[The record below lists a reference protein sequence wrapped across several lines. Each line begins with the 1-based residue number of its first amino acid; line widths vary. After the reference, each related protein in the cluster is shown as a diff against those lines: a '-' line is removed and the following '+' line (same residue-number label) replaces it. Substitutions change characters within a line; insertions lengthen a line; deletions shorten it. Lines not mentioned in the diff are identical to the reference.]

1 MTSRILGLDISTS
14 CTGYCVLERDGTLVE
29 LGHIK
34 LDKIETF
41 SAKCVAVR
49 EKLIELNVK
58 YQITDVSIE
67 QNLQAFRPGLS
78 SASTINTL
86 ARFNG
91 AISFICFDTLKTE
104 PIFINAIKSR
114 TSLGIKI
121 DYKDKTRSTKDKIHE
136 WVSGQIV
143 FDWPKTKT
151 GSLKTCCYDMADS
164 YVIARSAIL
173 V

>member
-14 CTGYCVLERDGTLVE
+14 CTGYCILESDGTLLE

-34 LDKIETF
+34 LDKIESF
-41 SAKCVAVR
+41 SAKCIAVK

-58 YQITDVSIE
+58 YQMTIVSIE

-91 AISFICFDTLKTE
+91 AISFICFDVLKVE

-114 TSLGIKI
+114 SSLGIKI
-121 DYKDKTRSTKDKIHE
+121 DYKDKSRSTKDKIYE
-136 WVSGQIV
+136 WVSKQIV
-143 FDWPKTKT
+143 FDWPKSRT
-151 GSLKTCCYDMADS
+151 GSLKSCCYDMADS

>member
-1 MTSRILGLDISTS
+1 MT
-14 CTGYCVLERDGTLVE
+14 
-29 LGHIK
+29 
-34 LDKIETF
+34 
-41 SAKCVAVR
+41 A
-49 EKLIELNVK
+49 
-58 YQITDVSIE
+58 VSIE

-91 AISFICFDTLKTE
+91 AISFICFDVLNVE

-114 TSLGIKI
+114 SSLGIKI
-121 DYKDKTRSTKDKIHE
+121 DYKDKTRSTKDKIYE
-136 WVSGQIV
+136 WVSKQIE
-143 FDWPKTKT
+143 FDWPKSRT